1 MTHYTTSGK
10 KLVTPVTVILAIL
23 AGIAAVLLAI
33 RFIYGLG
40 AITNL
45 NDGYTWGIWVVSD
58 GVIGTG
64 FACGG
69 FAMAFLVYVFNRGR
83 YHPLVRPALL
93 ASLFGYTLG
102 GIAVMF
108 DLGRYWNFWH
118 IMWPGLGQPNSAM
131 FEVAVCIAIYIGVMW
146 IEFSPVFLERLGWL
160 GLRERLNKVMFFF
173 IALGVLLPSMH
184 QSSLGTL
191 LIGIGNQIHDLWW
204 TQLLPLLFLISAITM
219 GFSIVVFEATIAA
232 AGFKRPRETHILKY
246 LAVTIVWALVLFLVV
261 RFADLIVRG
270 KLGLVFA
277 GDFMSLM
284 FLTETALFVLP
295 IAILMFP
302 ANRASPRLVV
312 VSGVTM
318 LLAGSLYRIDAFL
331 VAYFPGEQ
339 FSYFPSLSEMMVTVG
354 IFAFEILAYMVF
366 AAFLPVLHSEEPAPD
381 AGAGALQGQ
390 ATS

>member
-1 MTHYTTSGK
+1 MSHYTSSGK
-10 KLVTPVTVILAIL
+10 KLITPVTVVLALL
-23 AGIAAVLLAI
+23 AGTAGVLLVI

-40 AITNL
+40 AITNI
-45 NDGYTWGIWVVSD
+45 NDGYSWGIWVVID
-58 GVIGTG
+58 VVIGTG

-69 FAMAFLVYVFNRGR
+69 FAMALLVYIFNRGR

-146 IEFSPVFLERLGWL
+146 IEFSPAFLEKLGWF
-160 GLRERLNKVMFFF
+160 GLRKRLQKMMFFF

-191 LIGIGNQIHDLWW
+191 IVSLGNQIHDLWW
-204 TQLLPLLFLISAITM
+204 TQMLPLLFLISAITM
-219 GFSIVVFEATIAA
+219 GFSVVIFEATIAA

-246 LAVTIVWALVLFLVV
+246 LAVTIAWALALFLVV

-277 GDFMSLM
+277 GDFLSMM
-284 FLTETALFVLP
+284 FLIETALFALP
-295 IAILMFP
+295 MVILAFP
-302 ANRASPRLVV
+302 ANRASARLLF
-312 VSGVTM
+312 VSGVSM

-331 VAYFPGEQ
+331 VAFDPGGH
-339 FSYFPSLSEMMVTVG
+339 FTYFPSLTEMLVTVG

-366 AAFLPVLHSEEPAPD
+366 AAFLPVLHSEEPAPVT
-381 AGAGALQGQ
+381 GGALREQT
-390 ATS
+390 AS